1 MCNNCQNTTCYQCN
15 QPPLCAPNDCSCPV
29 KDLSTD
35 CVLYTGNDLTCSG
48 IKSQTIL
55 TELIQQLDEFIC
67 TLVEQSINALN
78 LINIGTGA
86 DVYKGIDL
94 QGRKEIRRIN
104 AVGDLITVTQNPN
117 DISVSIDENELDD
130 FIKDTI
136 VLDNLGSGRKIYKGF
151 NPSTQEYE
159 FRTFIVDSQNGEGES
174 LLRDTQE
181 NTNDVTVRLKKIKS
195 NTLLVES
202 NNTEL
207 SIELPE
213 ASQIP
218 ALYVNNLYI
227 PTYSEWVNAGG
238 NLITN
243 PTFQYK
249 GTGTLAKPF
258 TDSIRYT
265 SVSTYVI
272 SPETAIQN
280 ALDNYVG
287 DLGTYSKANPE
298 KSGQRITIQNNN
310 SNYIFPGD
318 FSYNYI
324 NLLIEGSVLCTTT
337 GWLLDMDNLAIFPSL
352 SETAVIRLSEEGFLG
367 ILESRGFRNSGNSST
382 SPPAYDSGK
391 TCFLLGDG
399 LISASY
405 NGVDKLTRYLINSDG
420 NFNDS
425 NLHFQIKC
433 RLRADYQGVYLT
445 KNFCR
450 VDFYNTIQSSLFLG
464 SVDINLQAFRM
475 TGGQVRF
482 YEKGSIFIGGDIT
495 SRKYGITFEPQGAG
509 IGNCIFLLG
518 SSKVSYACNYL
529 FVKLNNENVS
539 FEAIGSVGTGATISF
554 PIITNTIVNGLFEN
568 TGVTPWAVSFR
579 DCSYSYT
586 GIDFSKVDLTLGNN
600 VSSINT
606 IGNSLVETLVVYN
619 NRANAIA
626 AGIPLYSAF
635 LNRKNPGTA
644 EGLELNPYPL
654 TDNWVRDI
662 VLPA

>member
-1 MCNNCQNTTCYQCN
+1 L
-15 QPPLCAPNDCSCPV
+15 P
-29 KDLSTD
+29 
-35 CVLYTGNDLTCSG
+35 CSG

-67 TLVEQSINALN
+67 TKVQEIAQTLV
-78 LINIGTGA
+78 LINIGNGA
-86 DVYKGIDL
+86 SVYKGTDL
-94 QGRKEIRRIN
+94 QGRKELRRIRKE
-104 AVGDLITVTQNPN
+104 GDLVVVTEGSS
-117 DISVSIDENELDD
+117 DISISLDEDTLTE
-130 FIKDTI
+130 FIQEKI
-136 VLDNLGSGRKIYKGF
+136 VLENVGSGAGLYKGF
-151 NPSTQEYE
+151 NSTSRKFELKSL
-159 FRTFIVDSQNGEGES
+159 IINPQNGVGES
-174 LLRDTQE
+174 VLRDVQQ
-181 NTNDVTVRLKKIKS
+181 NTNDVTVRLKKLKS
-195 NTLLVES
+195 DTLTILS
-202 NNTEL
+202 NDTEISL
-207 SIELPE
+207 ELPE
-213 ASQIP
+213 SSQIP
-218 ALYVNNLYI
+218 ALYVNNLYV
-227 PTYSEWVNAGG
+227 PTYSEWLNAGG
-238 NLITN
+238 DLITN
-243 PTFQYK
+243 PTFEYK
-249 GTGTLAKPF
+249 GNGSLSKPF
-258 TDSIRYT
+258 TDSIKYT
-265 SVSTYVI
+265 TTSLYTITPNTS
-272 SPETAIQN
+272 IQN

-310 SNYIFPGD
+310 SNYIFAGD

-352 SETAVIRLSEEGFLG
+352 SETAVIRLSEEGFLR
-367 ILESRGFRNSGNSST
+367 ILESKGFRNSGNSST

-399 LISASY
+399 LISTSY

-450 VDFYNTIQSSLFLG
+450 VDFYNNIQSSFFLG

-482 YEKGSIFIGGDIT
+482 YEKGSISVGGDIT
-495 SRKYGITFEPQGAG
+495 SRNYGITFEPQGAG

-568 TGVTPWAVSFR
+568 IGVTPWAVSFR
-579 DCSYSYT
+579 DCSYNYT

-600 VSSINT
+600 VSSTNT

-626 AGIPLYSAF
+626 AGVPLYSAF
-635 LNRKNPGTA
+635 LNRDNVGVA
-644 EGLELNPYPL
+644 EGAELNGYPN
-654 TDNWVRDI
+654 TNKWYRD
-662 VLPA
+662 VLLPS